1 MGPDLQLAV
10 RLDWDWLADCTV
22 YRRQKV
28 KCYIRTGKRDK
39 SPSLSQ
45 KLNFMRL
52 LEAKDKPQCT
62 NGT

>member
-10 RLDWDWLADCTV
+10 RLDWDWMVNCTV

-28 KCYIRTGKRDK
+28 NSKADRNQEPQPI
-39 SPSLSQ
+39 S

-52 LEAKDKPQCT
+52 LEAFGSLQCSRPT
-62 NGT
+62 